1 MVTRLTQKQMVM
13 KLRDSIRI
21 GVLIAGI
28 SIGIFV
34 ASQFAVSSTRLAVF
48 AASQYIQELISFK

>member
-1 MVTRLTQKQMVM
+1 M
-13 KLRDSIRI
+13 KLKESVRI
-21 GVLIAGI
+21 IVMIAGV

-34 ASQFAVSSTRLAVF
+34 ASRFAVSSTRMVVF

>member
-1 MVTRLTQKQMVM
+1 LVDTKKNIMVM
-13 KLRDSIRI
+13 KLKESIRI
-21 GVLIAGI
+21 IVMLAGV

-34 ASQFAVSSTRLAVF
+34 ASRFAVSSTRMAVF